1 MDPEVNS
8 FSKADVA
15 RILSEYQELTE
26 AVERVVDV
34 FAYIQTGYEFVD
46 LDSWCLSNDH
56 VVEIS
61 WKKDRHGCFDY
72 GHFKFPVEYIFK
84 TREELKEITRLK
96 QEELEASKQKKQK
109 KLRRK
114 NSSVKWPN
122 TNGLKRSLTKEKTT
136 WRNNCDSKS
145 HRKYFCKD

>member
-26 AVERVVDV
+26 AVESVVDDL
-34 FAYIQTGYEFVD
+34 AYIQTGYESVD

-56 VVEIS
+56 IVEIS
-61 WKKDRHGCFDY
+61 WEKDRHGCFDY

-96 QEELEASKQKKQK
+96 QEELEAAKQKKAEEAAAAE
-109 KLRRK
+109 
-114 NSSVKWPN
+114 
-122 TNGLKRSLTKEKTT
+122 LKRQMAEYERLKAKFDPKNNNLEK
-136 WRNNCDSKS
+136 
-145 HRKYFCKD
+145 